1 MRFVQLISTAFSE
14 AFHALR
20 AKPLHTILSLLGII
34 IGVGALIS
42 ILALGDGMEKFGRDQ
57 ITNTT
62 DLNSIQISPN
72 NSILVDGMRMEK
84 QNKNFLKIED
94 LDSLNTMVNGE
105 GNVKWISFSRDWIK
119 RSDDTAGR
127 PTNVLI
133 TLPNFFE
140 SKDSVVYGSLFNQ
153 GHVASNDSVAV
164 INLILAKRLIKDS
177 SNIATL
183 IGQAISHSYSKY
195 KIIGIIQSARDQGQQ
210 SNIVIPL
217 TASTKELIKSYN
229 SSLLVTTDKIENLP
243 LLKSKIETYFTRIP
257 YKKDDFSIRSND
269 FRVDQLKR
277 GILLFKSIM
286 GLIVGISILVG
297 GIGIMNVLLMSVTER
312 TREIGIRKALG
323 AKPKEIAMQFMAEAM
338 TISLMGSLL
347 GILFGMATL
356 GIALP
361 IIKKILKGDIIR
373 ISYELNSLLL
383 ILLIAL
389 IIGLVFGTYPAYKA
403 SKQSPIDAIRVE

>member
-20 AKPLHTILSLLGII
+20 AKPLHTLLSLLGII

-57 ITNTT
+57 IANTT

-94 LDSLNTMVNGE
+94 LDSLNKMVNGE

-140 SKDSVVYGSLFNQ
+140 PKDSVVYGSLFNQ

-183 IGQAISHSYSKY
+183 IGQAISLSSSKY

>member
-57 ITNTT
+57 IANTT

-105 GNVKWISFSRDWIK
+105 GNVKWMSFSRDWIK

-183 IGQAISHSYSKY
+183 IGQAISLSSSKY

>member
-20 AKPLHTILSLLGII
+20 AKPLHTLLSLLGII

-57 ITNTT
+57 IANTT

-105 GNVKWISFSRDWIK
+105 GNVKWMSFSRDWIK

-183 IGQAISHSYSKY
+183 IGQAISLSSSKY

>member
-1 MRFVQLISTAFSE
+1 MRFIQLISTAFSE

-57 ITNTT
+57 IANTT
-62 DLNSIQISPN
+62 DLNAIQISAN
-72 NSILVDGMRMEK
+72 NSILVDGIRMEK
-84 QNKNFLKIED
+84 QNKNFLKLED
-94 LDSLNTMVNGE
+94 LDSLKAIVHTD
-105 GNVKWISFSRDWIK
+105 GNVKWVSFSRDWIK
-119 RSDDTAGR
+119 SSGDTTGR

-133 TLPNFFE
+133 TMPNFFE
-140 SKDSVVYGSLFNQ
+140 AKDSIVYGTLFNQ
-153 GHVASNDSVAV
+153 QHIASNDSVAV
-164 INLILAKRLIKDS
+164 INLSLAKRIIKDS
-177 SNIATL
+177 SKIGTL
-183 IGQAISHSYSKY
+183 IGQDISLSSSKY

-210 SNIVIPL
+210 SNIALPL
-217 TASTKELIKSYN
+217 TALHTEKLKSY
-229 SSLLVTTDKIENLP
+229 STTLLVTADKIENLA
-243 LLKSKIETYFTRIP
+243 LIKSKIETYFTRAP
-257 YKKDDFSIRSND
+257 YKKDDFTIRSND

-389 IIGLVFGTYPAYKA
+389 IIGLVFGTYPANKA

>member
-1 MRFVQLISTAFSE
+1 MRLVQLLRTAFSE

-57 ITNTT
+57 IANTT
-62 DLNSIQISPN
+62 DLNAIQISAN
-72 NSILVDGMRMEK
+72 NSIMVDGLRMEK
-84 QNKNFLKIED
+84 QNKNYLKMED
-94 LDSLNTMVNGE
+94 WDHLQALVNGE
-105 GNVKWISFSRDWIK
+105 GKVKWMSFSRDWIK
-119 RSDDTAGR
+119 SSIDTTSR
-127 PTNVLI
+127 PANVFF
-133 TLPNFFE
+133 TMPNFFE
-140 SKDSVVYGSLFNQ
+140 SKDSIVYGALFNQ
-153 GHVASNDSVAV
+153 ENINAKDSVAV
-164 INLILAKRLIKDS
+164 INLTLAKRLVRDS
-177 SNIATL
+177 TQIETL
-183 IGQAISHSYSKY
+183 IGQDLSLLSSNY
-195 KIIGIIQSARDQGQQ
+195 KIIGILQSTRDQTNQ
-210 SNIVIPL
+210 SNIVLPL
-217 TASTKELIKSYN
+217 TAADNEILKRFNTT
-229 SSLLVTTDKIENLP
+229 LLVTADKIENLP
-243 LLKSKIETYFTRIP
+243 LIKSKIETYFTRDP
-257 YKKDDFSIRSND
+257 YKKDDFNIRSND

-323 AKPKEIAMQFMAEAM
+323 AKPKAIAMQFMAEAM

-361 IIKKILKGDIIR
+361 IKKN
-373 ISYELNSLLL
+373 Y
-383 ILLIAL
+383 
-389 IIGLVFGTYPAYKA
+389 
-403 SKQSPIDAIRVE
+403 

>member
-57 ITNTT
+57 IANTT

-105 GNVKWISFSRDWIK
+105 GNVKWMSFSRDWIK

>member
-20 AKPLHTILSLLGII
+20 AKPLHTLLSLLGII

-57 ITNTT
+57 IANTT

-105 GNVKWISFSRDWIK
+105 GNVKWMSFSRDWIK

-127 PTNVLI
+127 PANVLI

-183 IGQAISHSYSKY
+183 IGQAISLSSSKY

>member
-57 ITNTT
+57 IANTT
-62 DLNSIQISPN
+62 DLNSIQISAN

-105 GNVKWISFSRDWIK
+105 GNVKWMSFSRDWIK

-127 PTNVLI
+127 PANVLI

-183 IGQAISHSYSKY
+183 IGQAISLSSSKY

>member
-57 ITNTT
+57 IANTT

-183 IGQAISHSYSKY
+183 IGQAISLSSSKY

>member
-1 MRFVQLISTAFSE
+1 MRLVQLLRTAFSE

-57 ITNTT
+57 IANTT
-62 DLNSIQISPN
+62 DLNAIQISAN
-72 NSILVDGMRMEK
+72 NSIMVDGLRMEK
-84 QNKNFLKIED
+84 QNKNFLKMED
-94 LDSLNTMVNGE
+94 WDQLQALVNGE
-105 GNVKWISFSRDWIK
+105 GKVKWMSFSRDWIK
-119 RSDDTAGR
+119 SSSDTTSR
-127 PTNVLI
+127 PANVFF
-133 TLPNFFE
+133 TMPNFFE
-140 SKDSVVYGSLFNQ
+140 SKDSIVYGTLFDQVNIN
-153 GHVASNDSVAV
+153 SKDSVAV
-164 INLILAKRLIKDS
+164 INLTLAKRLVRDS
-177 SNIATL
+177 TQIETL
-183 IGQAISHSYSKY
+183 IGQDLSLLSSNY
-195 KIIGIIQSARDQGQQ
+195 KIIGILQSTRDQTNQ
-210 SNIVIPL
+210 SNIVLPL
-217 TASTKELIKSYN
+217 TAADNEILKRFNTT
-229 SSLLVTTDKIENLP
+229 LLVTADKIENLP
-243 LLKSKIETYFTRIP
+243 LIKSKIETYFTRAP
-257 YKKDDFSIRSND
+257 YKKDDFNIRSND

-323 AKPKEIAMQFMAEAM
+323 AKPKAIAMQFMAEAM

-361 IIKKILKGDIIR
+361 IIKKLLNGDIIR
-373 ISYELNSLLL
+373 ISYELNSLLI

>member
-20 AKPLHTILSLLGII
+20 AKPLHTLLSLLGII

-57 ITNTT
+57 IANTT
-62 DLNSIQISPN
+62 DLNSIQISAN

-105 GNVKWISFSRDWIK
+105 GNVKWISFSRDWIR

-183 IGQAISHSYSKY
+183 IGQAISLSSSKY

>member
-1 MRFVQLISTAFSE
+1 MRLVQLLRTAFSE
-14 AFHALR
+14 AFHALK

-57 ITNTT
+57 IANTT
-62 DLNSIQISPN
+62 DLNAIQVSAN
-72 NSILVDGMRMEK
+72 NSILVDGIRMEK
-84 QNKNFLKIED
+84 QNKNFLKLED
-94 LDSLNTMVNGE
+94 WDSLKTLVNGD
-105 GNVKWISFSRDWIK
+105 GIVKWMSYSRDWIK
-119 RSDDTAGR
+119 NNGDTVGL
-127 PTNVLI
+127 PTNVLV

-140 SKDSVVYGSLFNQ
+140 PKDSIVYGSLFNQ
-153 GHVASNDSVAV
+153 KHITSNDHVAV
-164 INLILAKRLIKDS
+164 INLILAKKLINDTSKME
-177 SNIATL
+177 AL
-183 IGQAISHSYSKY
+183 IGQDIFLSTIKY
-195 KIIGIIQSARDQGQQ
+195 KIIGIIHSARDQSRQ

-217 TASTKELIKSYN
+217 TTINNELLRQYTTSF
-229 SSLLVTTDKIENLP
+229 LVIANKIENLP
-243 LLKSKIETYFTRIP
+243 AIKAKIDSYFSRAP
-257 YKKDDFSIRSND
+257 YTKEDFTIRSND

-356 GIALP
+356 AIALP
-361 IIKKILKGDIIR
+361 IIKKILKGDIIH
-373 ISYELNSLLL
+373 ISYEIHSLVL
-383 ILLIAL
+383 ILFIAL